1 MLTQVLNHS
10 RCLFQMSRNSPNPPA
25 QVMGPSKIEIDF
37 WDAVI
42 ESIIIPGSLV
52 DKALKVAAQKV
63 SFFIVTSR
71 CRLSSHTPPPA
82 PSAAPGHAS
91 SARLGALL
99 RPLEPGTSFD
109 SSSLS

>member
-1 MLTQVLNHS
+1 MV
-10 RCLFQMSRNSPNPPA
+10 RNSPNPPA

-71 CRLSSHTPPPA
+71 CRLSSHTPPVPRPRPLLPRVA
-82 PSAAPGHAS
+82 PSRRG
-91 SARLGALL
+91 
-99 RPLEPGTSFD
+99 
-109 SSSLS
+109 SLSRPGSQY

>member
-1 MLTQVLNHS
+1 MG
-10 RCLFQMSRNSPNPPA
+10 RNSPNPPA
-25 QVMGPSKIEIDF
+25 QVMGASKIKIDF

-82 PSAAPGHAS
+82 PSAAPGRAF
-91 SARLGALL
+91 SARLGALFASPRTRDL
-99 RPLEPGTSFD
+99 I
-109 SSSLS
+109 SLLTLS